1 MKNVINWFNLPS
13 SDFDRAIK
21 FYSSVL
27 EIEMLRMP
35 SPDGFENAFFSNPQ
49 EGGVSGGIGSNPQQK
64 PSTEGATIYFDVNG
78 RIDGVL
84 DRVEKHGGQVIM
96 PKTNIGEFGN
106 IALVMDTEGNL
117 VGFHSAS

>member
-13 SDFDRAIK
+13 IDFDRAIE
-21 FYSSVL
+21 FYSTVL
-27 EIEMLRMP
+27 EIQMFRMP

-49 EGGVSGGIGSNPQQK
+49 DGGVSGAIGSNPQQK
-64 PSTEGATIYFDVNG
+64 PSTEGTTIYFDVNG

-84 DRVEKHGGQVIM
+84 GRVPGSGGQIIM

-106 IALVMDTEGNL
+106 IALIMDTEGNI
-117 VGFHSAS
+117 VGLHSAV